1 MNSDSAVVEE
11 GDVTLALA
19 PAAMSAAVVA
29 AVVVAECTGLEYSGA
44 VAEEHLPCI
53 GVHRHRRLQ
62 TGLLRSAEAAS

>member
-19 PAAMSAAVVA
+19 LAAMSAAVVA
-29 AVVVAECTGLEYSGA
+29 AVVVAEGTGLEYSGA

-53 GVHRHRRLQ
+53 VIVGYKQAYCVRQRL
-62 TGLLRSAEAAS
+62 LLRR